1 MLTQA
6 AVDSMV
12 SGIKSSLT
20 SCKKQLDDLYSNYV
34 NSVEPQL
41 NSLNDSISQTL
52 SSVNSIMTSLTSA
65 LNDANEILDGVS
77 TTVDKSNES
86 LSQIKE
92 VIESVIEELDSVID
106 WIENTSESDKIDMVT
121 QFLGGDSELYGEFFA
136 EPVNMVTEEIYPVE
150 NYGSGMT
157 PFYTILALW
166 VGGLILVSILKQEV
180 DRDKEVPD
188 FTPTSAY
195 FGRILLFLI
204 IGLIQGAIVCTGDI
218 ILLKVQC
225 LPVSYTHLTLPTTS
239 RV

>member
-1 MLTQA
+1 MKSLKLLIAEYYVTNADISTPPELGVLDTIVNQIINTIGSLASQAGGNGVLTQA

-92 VIESVIEELDSVID
+92 VIESVIEELDSVI
-106 WIENTSESDKIDMVT
+106 EKLNK
-121 QFLGGDSELYGEFFA
+121 
-136 EPVNMVTEEIYPVE
+136 
-150 NYGSGMT
+150 
-157 PFYTILALW
+157 
-166 VGGLILVSILKQEV
+166 
-180 DRDKEVPD
+180 
-188 FTPTSAY
+188 
-195 FGRILLFLI
+195 
-204 IGLIQGAIVCTGDI
+204 
-218 ILLKVQC
+218 
-225 LPVSYTHLTLPTTS
+225 
-239 RV
+239 